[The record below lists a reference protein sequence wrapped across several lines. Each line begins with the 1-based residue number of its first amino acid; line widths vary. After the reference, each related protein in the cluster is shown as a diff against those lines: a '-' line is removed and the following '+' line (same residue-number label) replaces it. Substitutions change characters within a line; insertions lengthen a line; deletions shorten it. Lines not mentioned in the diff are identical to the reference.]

1 LPQKFFSP
9 IHQTKRSIK
18 AMSDSVLIASTGK
31 LTRDQLALVPTPPG
45 TATHRPIAHA
55 EVVNGLLE
63 SLEFRHISVVADE
76 YAVSKDGMKMFGVME
91 LDQGMHGAR
100 FALGVRNSH
109 DKSFRLAVTVGYRVF
124 VCENLAFSGDFSPV
138 LAKHSKNFSL
148 RNALSIGVDGMQ
160 RSFKPM
166 VEAVNRWRDS
176 QISDVTAKLTIYRA
190 FIEANLEVPRHLARM
205 VHDLYFNPQHEEF
218 APRTMW
224 SLSNAFTSAFKELDP
239 IPQYKAAGKLAG
251 FLLAAGV

>member
-1 LPQKFFSP
+1 
-9 IHQTKRSIK
+9 
-18 AMSDSVLIASTGK
+18 MSDTVLIARDSK
-31 LTRDQLALVPTPPG
+31 LTREQLALVATPLG
-45 TATHRPIAHA
+45 TETHRPVPHI
-55 EVVNGLLE
+55 EVVNGVIQTLG
-63 SLEFRHISVVADE
+63 FRHISVVGEE

-148 RNALSIGVDGMQ
+148 QNALSIGVDDMQ
-160 RSFKPM
+160 RNFKPM
-166 VEAVNRWRDS
+166 VESVDRWRDS
-176 QISDVTAKLTIYRA
+176 QLSDVSARLVIYQA
-190 FIEANLEVPRHLARM
+190 FIEGELEVPRHLART
-205 VHDLYFNPQHEEF
+205 VHDLYFNPQHDEF

-224 SLSNAFTSAFKELDP
+224 SLSNAFTSSFKELDP
-239 IPQYKAAGKLAG
+239 ILTCLDCFSQS
-251 FLLAAGV
+251 